1 MRDNLHYQARA
12 DQFLR
17 HAATALTEVERRG
30 YLELV
35 ERYRKL
41 AAEAP
46 DAPAEGRTDAPGN
59 EAPRARAGVNI
70 KAPEQPTKSETAPR
84 DEKASS

>member
-1 MRDNLHYQARA
+1 MRDSLHYQARA
-12 DQFLR
+12 DQFQR
-17 HAATALTEVERRG
+17 HASLALTEVERRG

-46 DAPAEGRTDAPGN
+46 GEEAEGRTSAPGN
-59 EAPRARAGVNI
+59 DPPRSRPGVKIQESEKLAP
-70 KAPEQPTKSETAPR
+70 
-84 DEKASS
+84 

>member
-1 MRDNLHYQARA
+1 MRDSLHYQARA

-46 DAPAEGRTDAPGN
+46 GPEAEGRTGEAGNDPPRSRPGVTIQD
-59 EAPRARAGVNI
+59 G
-70 KAPEQPTKSETAPR
+70 
-84 DEKASS
+84 EKLVP

>member
-1 MRDNLHYQARA
+1 MRDSLHYQARA
-12 DQFLR
+12 DQFMR

-46 DAPAEGRTDAPGN
+46 PSEGEGRTAAPGN
-59 EAPRARAGVNI
+59 DPPRSRPGVTIQKNQKLAP
-70 KAPEQPTKSETAPR
+70 
-84 DEKASS
+84 

>member
-35 ERYRKL
+35 DRYRKL
-41 AAEAP
+41 AAESP
-46 DAPAEGRTDAPGN
+46 EPEAEGRTAAPGN
-59 EAPRARAGVNI
+59 EPPRARPGVKI
-70 KAPEQPTKSETAPR
+70 Q
-84 DEKASS
+84 